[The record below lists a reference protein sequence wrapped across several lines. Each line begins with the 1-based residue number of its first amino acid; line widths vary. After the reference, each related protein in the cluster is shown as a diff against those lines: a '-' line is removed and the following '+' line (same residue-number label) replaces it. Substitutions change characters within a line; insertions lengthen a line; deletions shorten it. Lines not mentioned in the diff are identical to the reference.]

1 MPWVRASLRGQDVYA
16 RANPQGAL
24 VVHGEQRVEIRYQ
37 PDGKAYHASLK
48 NLTIS
53 DPTLLAD
60 DAFSSPESA
69 PKKRSEPTTAVTNP
83 SNFQPDFVAYADGA
97 CSGNPGPAGSGF
109 LIEHRAT
116 GVRKEGYEFLGKAT
130 NNIAELTA
138 ILRALE
144 SIADV
149 SARVVLHTD
158 SQYSIGV
165 LQKGWKPKVNQEL
178 IERVRREV
186 KRRPNLILNY
196 VRGHAGNP
204 GNERADELARAAV
217 ETRGNQPVT
226 VFE

>member
-1 MPWVRASLRGQDVYA
+1 MPWLRASLRGQAVYA
-16 RANPQGAL
+16 RANPQGEL

-37 PDGKAYHASLK
+37 PGGKAYHASAK
-48 NLTIS
+48 NLVIS
-53 DPTLLAD
+53 DPTLLTD
-60 DAFSSPESA
+60 EAFSSTA
-69 PKKRSEPTTAVTNP
+69 PPPRDPPQTANLP
-83 SNFQPDFVAYADGA
+83 DFKPDFVAYADGA

-109 LIEHRAT
+109 LVEHVAT
-116 GVRKEGYEFLGKAT
+116 GARKEGFEFLGKAT

-149 SARVVLHTD
+149 SARVLLHTD
-158 SQYSIGV
+158 SQYAIGV
-165 LQKGWKPKVNQEL
+165 LQKAWKPKVNQAL
-178 IERVRREV
+178 IERVRIEV

-204 GNERADELARAAV
+204 GNERADELARTAV
-217 ETRGNQPVT
+217 ETRGNQPLT